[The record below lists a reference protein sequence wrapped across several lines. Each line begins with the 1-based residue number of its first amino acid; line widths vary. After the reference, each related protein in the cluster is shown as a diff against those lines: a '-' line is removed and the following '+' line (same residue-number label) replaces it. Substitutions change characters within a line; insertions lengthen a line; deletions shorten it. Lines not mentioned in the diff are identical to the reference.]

1 MKLTKS
7 AFLFLALATT
17 IIACGPKGKTVE
29 TSEAKEVAASKDA
42 KSFALNVDKSQV
54 TWIGSKPAGKH
65 NGTINITGGTLK
77 MNGNEIAA
85 GNFTM
90 DINSLKDLDM
100 AGSDNAGK
108 LEGHLKSAD
117 FFDAANFPEA
127 NFEITNI
134 SAFSNAELVAD
145 NAEFETENT
154 PSTQS
159 EILVNDPTHFISG
172 NLTMRGT
179 TKNIT
184 FPANVK
190 VANGLINAQANFNIN
205 RTDWGLM
212 YGDEAGAAD
221 KAKDQFI
228 YNTVTV
234 GIVIEASTQ
243 AAAGL

>member
-7 AFLFLALATT
+7 VFFFLALATT
-17 IIACGPKGKTVE
+17 MVACGPKGKTVE
-29 TSEAKEVAASKDA
+29 TSDA
-42 KSFALNVDKSQV
+42 KAVADAENAQSFALNTDKSQV

-65 NGTINITGGTLK
+65 NGTINITAGTLK
-77 MNGNEIAA
+77 MNGSEIVA

-90 DINSLKDLDM
+90 NINSLTDLDM

-127 NFEITNI
+127 TFEITDI
-134 SAFSNAELVAD
+134 AKFSDTGLEAD
-145 NAEFETENT
+145 KAEFKTENT

-159 EILVNDPTHFISG
+159 EILVSNPTHFISG

-190 VANGLINAQANFNIN
+190 LANGLINAQANFNIN

-234 GIVIEASTQ
+234 GIVIEASTEVS
-243 AAAGL
+243 ASL

>member
-7 AFLFLALATT
+7 VLLFLALATT

-29 TSEAKEVAASKDA
+29 TSDA
-42 KSFALNVDKSQV
+42 KTVADAENAQSFALNTDKSQV

-65 NGTINITGGTLK
+65 NGTISISSGTLK
-77 MNGNEIAA
+77 MNGNDIVA

-100 AGSDNAGK
+100 AGSDGAGK

-127 NFEITNI
+127 TFEITEI
-134 SAFSNAELVAD
+134 SNFNNSDLAAD
-145 NAEFETENT
+145 KAEFKTENT

-159 EILVNDPTHFISG
+159 EILVNNPTHFISG

-184 FPANVK
+184 FPANVT
-190 VANGLINAQANFNIN
+190 VANGQVNAEANFNIN

-212 YGDEAGAAD
+212 YSDEAGVAD
-221 KAKDQFI
+221 KAKDKFI

-234 GIVIEASTQ
+234 GIVIEASTEVR
-243 AAAGL
+243 ASL

>member
-1 MKLTKS
+1 MKLIKS
-7 AFLFLALATT
+7 SFLFLTLAAT

-29 TSEAKEVAASKDA
+29 TSEAKEVAAAAGA
-42 KSFALNVDKSQV
+42 KSFTLNIENSVV

-65 NGTINITGGTLK
+65 NGTINITAGSLK
-77 MNGNEIAA
+77 MNGNEIVA

-90 DINSLKDLDM
+90 GINSLKDLDM
-100 AGSDNAGK
+100 AGSDGAGK
-108 LEGHLKSAD
+108 LEGHLMSAD

-127 NFEITNI
+127 TFEITSI
-134 SAFSNAELVAD
+134 EAFSSANLAAD
-145 NAEFETENT
+145 NTEFETENT
-154 PSTQS
+154 PATQS
-159 EILVNDPTHFISG
+159 EILVTNPTHFISG

-190 VANGLINAQANFNIN
+190 VANGLVNAEANFNIN

-221 KAKDQFI
+221 KAKDKFI

-243 AAAGL
+243 ERASL